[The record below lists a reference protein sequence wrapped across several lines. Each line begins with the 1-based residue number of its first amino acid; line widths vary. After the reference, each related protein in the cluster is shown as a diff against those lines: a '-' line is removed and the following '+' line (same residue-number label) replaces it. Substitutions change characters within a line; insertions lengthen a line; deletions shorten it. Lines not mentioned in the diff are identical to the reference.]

1 MVAKPARRLL
11 GRCSDGAGSGGDRD
25 SQHDSW
31 DRADGSNGHSYR
43 GWMWAGHARP
53 AGSWFITPAA
63 HEPPVCTDT
72 VIDVMAVR

>member
-1 MVAKPARRLL
+1 MRQPWVGGVHLVSPDIGGSKACSPPL

-25 SQHDSW
+25 SLHDSW

-53 AGSWFITPAA
+53 AGS
-63 HEPPVCTDT
+63 
-72 VIDVMAVR
+72 